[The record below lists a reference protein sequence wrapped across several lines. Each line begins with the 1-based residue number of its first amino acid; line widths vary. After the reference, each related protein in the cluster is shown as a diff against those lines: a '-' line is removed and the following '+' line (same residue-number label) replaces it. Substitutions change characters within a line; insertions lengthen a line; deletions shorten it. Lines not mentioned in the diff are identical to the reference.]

1 MARLYKGLW
10 AYLNRIRLKC
20 SDCLKSQAITLC
32 TVPEAIVGA
41 LKELG
46 NVAR

>member
-1 MARLYKGLW
+1 MARLYEGLW
-10 AYLNRIRLKC
+10 AYLNRIGLKC

-32 TVPEAIVGA
+32 AVPEAIVGA

-46 NVAR
+46 KVAR